1 MTTCKTK
8 LNFSENDEMEDELD
22 LLSKHYKYHTRSKS
36 QTIQIYELERPHSD
50 FIIFYS
56 LF

>member
-36 QTIQIYELERPHSD
+36 QTIQIYELVRPHSD